1 MSNSIFHNEYPA
13 SSRYTFVCTVDN
25 HVTIAKWVAN
35 GHKLKSFSW
44 NQLKFAT

>member
-25 HVTIAKWVAN
+25 HVTIGKWKHM
-35 GHKLKSFSW
+35 GSQWS
-44 NQLKFAT
+44 